1 MRILVATT
9 HTIPAYSGG
18 WTTPLD
24 LFGDDHQAMYVIRK
38 HRAGTRT
45 IEGIKCIGV
54 GVTGVLASTWR
65 FGNQTRYRLVQW
77 LFRKSLKKHFKQFNA
92 DFVLCLDPEAGY
104 SAMYSDL
111 PYAMRFHSRLNPEHR
126 GPDFVKLM
134 DNAAFKIAGPTTH
147 VPGTISLAHNQ
158 DLSRFKYMESLSA
171 KRALLLTSIDSI
183 HEPELFIEGVM
194 LSKTMKGDIV
204 GTGEDRDKIVDLC
217 KKTGG
222 RVRCLP
228 PVPRLKVPE
237 LLSNYQIGIA
247 TVKEISPIVYQMK
260 VNAYMAAGLYTLAKP
275 WTHIAT
281 EAPDLIGVFTSAR
294 DMADHLDYLSENWS
308 DTLAARRNARDWI
321 HKHYAVEIPRK
332 RFNEILRKEFPS
344 KI

>member
-1 MRILVATT
+1 
-9 HTIPAYSGG
+9 
-18 WTTPLD
+18 
-24 LFGDDHQAMYVIRK
+24 
-38 HRAGTRT
+38 
-45 IEGIKCIGV
+45 
-54 GVTGVLASTWR
+54 
-65 FGNQTRYRLVQW
+65 
-77 LFRKSLKKHFKQFNA
+77 
-92 DFVLCLDPEAGY
+92 LCLDPEAGY
-104 SAMYSDL
+104 AAAEAGL
-111 PYAMRFHSRLNPEHR
+111 PYAMRFHSSAGDEVTKPE
-126 GPDFVKLM
+126 F
-134 DNAAFKIAGPTTH
+134 AGLLENSIFSISCPTSSIPGVEV
-147 VPGTISLAHNQ
+147 VPHNQ
-158 DLSRFKYMESLSA
+158 DLSRFKYMESSSA
-171 KRALLLTSIDSI
+171 ERALLLTSIDSI

-237 LLSNYQIGIA
+237 LLSSYQIGIA

-294 DMADHLDYLSENWS
+294 DMADQLDYLSENWS
-308 DTLAARRNARDWI
+308 ETLTARRHARDWI
-321 HKHYAVEIPRK
+321 HEHYAVEIPRK
-332 RFNEILRKEFPS
+332 RFNEILRKEFS
-344 KI
+344 SQN